1 MNKRNVFIGV
11 VFMVI
16 LSFIIFSVV
25 KNKKDVVGGIQPME
39 ESGIG
44 WRTEIIDSLRK
55 LPQDQRAGFIQ
66 QNVPQLNSQ
75 LIRFLRNSGY
85 DCNVDSVTYLFG
97 SGKAKGVQSGDGNT
111 YNGYYDEQLYA
122 VIKGETCF
130 KDSLVVFVQ
139 CLNGTFSLKGKT
151 VQNLGSYKP
160 RFTIEKGNG
169 INAYV
174 DYQTSIF
181 LAEHFK
187 LPVYV
192 GRNPGI
198 RKRISYQM
206 AKDLEAHL
214 GRKQVTVLV
223 YPGDE
228 FDLGTMTYVRLNP
241 F

>member
-1 MNKRNVFIGV
+1 MKKRKIFAGV
-11 VFMVI
+11 VLVI
-16 LSFIIFSVV
+16 IIVLIIFSVM

-55 LPQDQRAGFIQ
+55 LPQDQRSEFIQ
-66 QNVPQLNSQ
+66 KNVPQLNSQ
-75 LIRFLRNSGY
+75 LIRFLRNSRY

-111 YNGYYDEQLYA
+111 YDGYYDEQLYA

-187 LPVYV
+187 LPVYI
-192 GRNPGI
+192 GRDPRF

-206 AKDLEAHL
+206 AKDLEVHL
-214 GRKQVTVLV
+214 DRKQVTVLV

-228 FDLGTMTYVRLNP
+228 FDLGTMSYVRLNP